1 MIEIKQLTKFYGDL
15 VAVDRVTLTIPKGQI
30 CGYLGPNGAGKTTT
44 IQLLAGMM
52 GPTKGTAKVAGFD
65 VVESPI
71 EVKKRI
77 GYVPESGAVYQSLTP
92 YEYLKFIGRLYRMDE
107 SSIPGRID
115 EFAEFFQIQDALHQR
130 MSAFSKGMK
139 QKVVIASALIHS
151 PEVIFL
157 DEPLNG
163 LDSNAALLLKELLR
177 NLSNQG
183 VTVFYSSHILEVV
196 EHLCDRVVII
206 DRGKIVADGS
216 VNELK
221 EMTQKPSLESVFSH
235 ITHAEDVEVLA
246 KAFSKTMVKDHPR

>member
-1 MIEIKQLTKFYGDL
+1 MIEIKQLTKFYGGL
-15 VAVDRVTLTIPKGQI
+15 VAVDHVTLTVPRGQI

-44 IQLLAGMM
+44 IKLLAGML
-52 GPTKGTAKVAGFD
+52 GATEGSARVAGYD
-65 VVESPI
+65 VAVDPI

-92 YEYLKFIGRLYRMDE
+92 YEYLNFIGRLYRVDGV
-107 SSIPGRID
+107 SLSKRIE
-115 EFAEFFQIQDALHQR
+115 EFAEFFNIQNALHQR
-130 MSAFSKGMK
+130 MSTFSKGMK
-139 QKVVIASALIHS
+139 QKVILASAFIHS

-163 LDSNAALLLKELLR
+163 LDSNSALLLKELLR
-177 NLSNQG
+177 NLSDQG
-183 VTVFYSSHILEVV
+183 ITIFYSSHILEVV

-221 EMTQKPSLESVFSH
+221 EMTKKPSLESVFSH
-235 ITHAEDVEVLA
+235 ITHAEDAEALA
-246 KAFSKTMVKDHPR
+246 KAFSKTMVKDRPK